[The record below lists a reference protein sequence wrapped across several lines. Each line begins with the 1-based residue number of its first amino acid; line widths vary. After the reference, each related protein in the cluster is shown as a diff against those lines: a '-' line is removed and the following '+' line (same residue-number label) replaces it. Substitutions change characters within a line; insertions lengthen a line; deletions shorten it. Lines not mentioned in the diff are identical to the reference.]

1 MMGNGHCAVLDIIT
15 DLQGVCLIIF
25 RPKKEPGISHK
36 DSGLMMG
43 ELSHLKQ
50 DPGVTLH
57 SVQWTEGRET
67 VAAFALRA
75 RGSYQLQGVLMS
87 IIGLSVTKETSKGI
101 CPSPFL

>member
-1 MMGNGHCAVLDIIT
+1 MLGIVLVLDIIAVP
-15 DLQGVCLIIF
+15 QGLCLTIF
-25 RPKKEPGISHK
+25 RCKKEPAISHK
-36 DSGLMMG
+36 DFSGFVMG

-75 RGSYQLQGVLMS
+75 RGGYQL
-87 IIGLSVTKETSKGI
+87 
-101 CPSPFL
+101 

>member
-1 MMGNGHCAVLDIIT
+1 MGIVLVLDIIA
-15 DLQGVCLIIF
+15 DPQGLCLIIF

-36 DSGLMMG
+36 DFSSFMMG

-57 SVQWTEGRET
+57 SVPWTEGRET

-75 RGSYQLQGVLMS
+75 RGGYQL
-87 IIGLSVTKETSKGI
+87 
-101 CPSPFL
+101 

>member
-1 MMGNGHCAVLDIIT
+1 MGIVLVLDIIT
-15 DLQGVCLIIF
+15 DLQGLCLIIF
-25 RPKKEPGISHK
+25 RPKKEPGHK
-36 DSGLMMG
+36 DSSLMME

-57 SVQWTEGRET
+57 SVQWTEGRES

-75 RGSYQLQGVLMS
+75 MGGYQLQGVLMS

-101 CPSPFL
+101 RISPFL